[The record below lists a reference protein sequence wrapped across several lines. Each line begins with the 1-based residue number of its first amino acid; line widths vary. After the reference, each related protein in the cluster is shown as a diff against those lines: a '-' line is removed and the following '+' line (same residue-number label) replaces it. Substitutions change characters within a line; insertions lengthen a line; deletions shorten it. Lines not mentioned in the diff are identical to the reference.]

1 MPRAGLPIDETALQE
16 FLIRDAGRLRR
27 YVASKI
33 PPDLRSV
40 TSPDDIAQEVWIAA
54 FRSASE
60 FRANEPDALVR
71 WVTTLANRR
80 LVDTFKTARR
90 LKRRGPI
97 PDVKLADRRAT
108 SFVDLLDRVGSSNRT
123 PSREASAR
131 EVAQVV
137 RVALAGL
144 PDNHRSIL
152 WMRHIEGRSVAEIA
166 QHTRRTVPAVHSLL
180 FRARKDLS
188 DRLGRASRFFSD
200 VPTAGRAT

>member
-1 MPRAGLPIDETALQE
+1 MPRAGLPIEETTLQE

-33 PPDLRSV
+33 PADLRSV
-40 TSPDDIAQEVWIAA
+40 TSPDDITQEVWIAA
-54 FRSASE
+54 FRGVSE
-60 FRANEPDALVR
+60 FRADEPDALVR

-97 PDVKLADRRAT
+97 ADVKMGDRPAT
-108 SFVDLLDRVGSSNRT
+108 SFVGLFDRVGSSNRT
-123 PSREASAR
+123 PSGEASAK

-137 RVALAGL
+137 RIALAGL
-144 PDNHRSIL
+144 SDSYRSIL

-166 QHTRRTVPAVHSLL
+166 QRTRRTLPAVHSLL
-180 FRARKDLS
+180 FRARKELS

-200 VPTAGRAT
+200 VPTPRSGT